1 MHSYK
6 TSANNKAIVFNDETI
21 SDNPNGGSGKSLFW
35 NGLSHLKKVASIDG
49 KTFEFNK
56 SFPYQ
61 TVPTDTQLL
70 VFDDVKKSFNF
81 EQLFSLITEGITLE
95 YKGQDAVKLP
105 VSKSPK
111 ILITTNYTIQGVG
124 GSFERRKFEIEMS
137 SYFSAQHTPIDE
149 FGHMLFDDWDT
160 DEWQRFDSFMLY
172 CLQYYLKNGLQK
184 PDFKNLELRKFIN
197 ETSPEFYE
205 FVNDGNILPNKRII
219 KSVIFDQITDEYKDL
234 KKWLSQKK
242 FTSWLRVYAKH
253 KGYEY
258 IDGNSNGQ
266 RWFELKWVHEVETVE
281 SNDPWDELDKKAGF

>member
-6 TSANNKAIVFNDETI
+6 TNADNKAIVFNDETI

-35 NGLSHLKKVASIDG
+35 NALSHLKKVSSIDG
-49 KTFEFNK
+49 KSFDFNK

-61 TVPTDTQLL
+61 SVPTDTQLL
-70 VFDDVKKSFNF
+70 VFDDVKKNFNF
-81 EQLFSLITEGITLE
+81 EALFSLITEGITIE
-95 YKGQDAVKLP
+95 YKGQDAIKLP
-105 VSKSPK
+105 VKKSPK

-137 SYFSAQHTPIDE
+137 SYFSSNHTPIDE
-149 FGHMLFDDWDT
+149 FGHMLFDDWNT
-160 DEWQRFDSFMLY
+160 EEWQRFDNFMLY

-205 FVNDGNILPNKRII
+205 FVNDGNVRPNVRYQKAQMYEAICE
-219 KSVIFDQITDEYKDL
+219 EYKDL

-242 FTSWLRVYAKH
+242 LNVWFRKYSDY
-253 KGYEY
+253 KGYTF

-266 RWFELKWVHEVETVE
+266 RWFELKYE
-281 SNDPWDELDKKAGF
+281 SEIQENEDIWDELNRKAGV